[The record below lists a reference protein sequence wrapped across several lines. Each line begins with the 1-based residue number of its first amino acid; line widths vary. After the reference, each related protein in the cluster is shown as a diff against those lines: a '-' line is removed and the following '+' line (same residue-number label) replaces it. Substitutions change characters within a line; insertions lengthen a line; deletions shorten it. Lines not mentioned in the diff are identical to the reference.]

1 MDQHIGERFAQ
12 ALATKDATALLGLL
26 EPDVDFR
33 ALTPNRFWEAN
44 SATEVVDEIILGTWF
59 DPNDHIQ
66 PLEDMQTSPV
76 PDRDPASNKLRGKN
90 AAAVFLVEQ
99 QAYFAVEHDRINWLR
114 ILCSG
119 YRAIATAESA

>member
-12 ALATKDATALLGLL
+12 ALATKDAPALLGLL

-44 SATEVVDEIILGTWF
+44 SASEVVDEIMLGTWF
-59 DPNDHIQ
+59 DPTDHIQ
-66 PLEDMQTSPV
+66 SLEDMQTSSV
-76 PDRDPASNKLRGKN
+76 ADRDRVSYQLRVKN
-90 AAAVFLVEQ
+90 GDRVFLVEQ

-119 YRAIATAESA
+119 YRPIDAADSA